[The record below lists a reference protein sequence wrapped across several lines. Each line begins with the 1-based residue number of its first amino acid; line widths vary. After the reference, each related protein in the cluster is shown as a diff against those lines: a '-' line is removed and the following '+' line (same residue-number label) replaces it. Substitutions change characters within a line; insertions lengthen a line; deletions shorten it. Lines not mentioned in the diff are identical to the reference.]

1 MCMDGIHED
10 VNGAAD
16 DTCLSSVRGKETPPP
31 ADASACCHLPAD
43 GAAEGTRSR
52 GEQRE
57 AERGED
63 DVTLLPNPLIPLI
76 GI

>member
-1 MCMDGIHED
+1 MDSIHED

-43 GAAEGTRSR
+43 RGSR
-52 GEQRE
+52 RDSQQRRTK
-57 AERGED
+57 RGRKR
-63 DVTLLPNPLIPLI
+63 
-76 GI
+76 GR